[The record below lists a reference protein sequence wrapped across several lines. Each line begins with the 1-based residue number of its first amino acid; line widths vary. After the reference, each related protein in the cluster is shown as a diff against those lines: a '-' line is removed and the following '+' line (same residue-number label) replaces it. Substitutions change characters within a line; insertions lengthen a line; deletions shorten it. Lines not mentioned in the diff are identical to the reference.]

1 MKNQVEMQA
10 VDLSAFEQEIHYSFK
25 NKKLLKQALTHS
37 SYANEGKKHLQN
49 NERLEFLGDS
59 VLSIVV
65 AEHLFRNFKHI
76 PEGELTRLRASL
88 VCEQALFEFSQKIHL
103 GDYLLL
109 GKGEENTGGRERPS
123 IVSDAFEAVIAAVF
137 LDGGMEEAKRY
148 VLSFIPDDLTPEMAH
163 SLADYKTALQEIIQQ
178 NREEKVE
185 YVLTSESGPDHNKTC
200 EIEVRLN
207 SNVIGR
213 GKGKSK
219 KQAEQNAAKE
229 ALTLMGYEA

>member
-1 MKNQVEMQA
+1 MKNQVELQA

-137 LDGGMEEAKRY
+137 LDGGIEEAKRY

-185 YVLTSESGPDHNKTC
+185 YVLTSESGPDHNKTF

>member
-37 SYANEGKKHLQN
+37 SYANEGKKHLRN

-185 YVLTSESGPDHNKTC
+185 YVLTSESGPDHNKTF

>member
-49 NERLEFLGDS
+49 YERLEFLGDS

-185 YVLTSESGPDHNKTC
+185 YVLTSESGPDHNKTF

>member
-137 LDGGMEEAKRY
+137 LDGGIEEAKRY

-185 YVLTSESGPDHNKTC
+185 YVLTSESGPDHNKTF

>member
-1 MKNQVEMQA
+1 M
-10 VDLSAFEQEIHYSFK
+10 
-25 NKKLLKQALTHS
+25 
-37 SYANEGKKHLQN
+37 
-49 NERLEFLGDS
+49 
-59 VLSIVV
+59 
-65 AEHLFRNFKHI
+65 
-76 PEGELTRLRASL
+76 
-88 VCEQALFEFSQKIHL
+88 
-103 GDYLLL
+103 
-109 GKGEENTGGRERPS
+109 
-123 IVSDAFEAVIAAVF
+123 SDAFEAVIAAVF

-185 YVLTSESGPDHNKTC
+185 YVLTSESGPDHNKTF

>member
-1 MKNQVEMQA
+1 MKNQVELQT
-10 VDLSAFEQEIHYSFK
+10 VDLLAFEQEIHYSFK
-25 NKKLLKQALTHS
+25 NKSLLKQALTHS

-148 VLSFIPDDLTPEMAH
+148 VLSFIPENLTPEMAH

-185 YVLTSESGPDHNKTC
+185 YVLTSESGPDHNKTF
-200 EIEVRLN
+200 EVEVRLN
-207 SNVIGR
+207 SNVIGS

-229 ALTLMGYEA
+229 ALVLMGYEA

>member
-185 YVLTSESGPDHNKTC
+185 YVLTSESGPDHNKTY